1 MGIAVFADKFSGT
14 LSSNEVINE
23 VNKIFKY
30 NNIKASFSLLRMGAK
45 VQLKYLNNMVLKQM
59 KILCC
64 KILLVSGSLS
74 KL

>member
-30 NNIKASFSLLRMGAK
+30 NNIKAPIPNNE
-45 VQLKYLNNMVLKQM
+45 KYPLD
-59 KILCC
+59 KILR
-64 KILLVSGSLS
+64 
-74 KL
+74 